1 MKLDDL
7 DLKILSLLIDDSRIS
22 HRKIARKINISTP
35 TVSSKIKV
43 LEQLRLIKRYTAE
56 LDFIKLGN
64 YKDLFIIECDP
75 KKLKSL
81 QDKLSDLSN
90 VRRILNAESNVIIV
104 TYVYKNIE
112 TLHEFLELLSGE
124 MVTYKRYSILSE
136 NKSENETMLEKDTT
150 LNIKCYYCKGDIKGE
165 PVIAKV
171 GGENK
176 YFCCNVCKSEYLKKI
191 ERLTA
196 L

>member
-1 MKLDDL
+1 M
-7 DLKILSLLIDDSRIS
+7 
-22 HRKIARKINISTP
+22 
-35 TVSSKIKV
+35 
-43 LEQLRLIKRYTAE
+43 
-56 LDFIKLGN
+56 
-64 YKDLFIIECDP
+64 
-75 KKLKSL
+75 

>member
-1 MKLDDL
+1 M
-7 DLKILSLLIDDSRIS
+7 
-22 HRKIARKINISTP
+22 
-35 TVSSKIKV
+35 IK
-43 LEQLRLIKRYTAE
+43 KYTAE

-64 YKDLFIIECDP
+64 YKDIFIIECDP
-75 KKLKSL
+75 KKLKRL

-112 TLHEFLELLSGE
+112 TLHEFLELLSEE

-136 NKSENETMLEKDTT
+136 YKSENETMLEKDTT